1 MEFYELNRL
10 YDETLK
16 YTKPSDRVDSYLYF
30 LIPTVISFGLGISL
44 ISIVSFAMHRN
55 QGRCR
60 TSPSQLYLTSKNY
73 LFAQSIANC
82 AFQVVTS
89 TILITNYYEKRLI
102 DSYFQNNKDTYFSLK
117 CFLNITYNVLLYIV
131 IWLFVIGAF
140 DYCVLAIKKL
150 NLIGRYSKR
159 YRQMFERLLATHQ
172 LQNLRQN
179 QHSVIRTRPNQ
190 LKTTMSS
197 RQHHHQRLDVYNSY
211 NYSIIYCFLIFY
223 RTIKS
228 IVSLNMSFIK

>member
-82 AFQVVTS
+82 AFQV
-89 TILITNYYEKRLI
+89 
-102 DSYFQNNKDTYFSLK
+102 
-117 CFLNITYNVLLYIV
+117 
-131 IWLFVIGAF
+131 
-140 DYCVLAIKKL
+140 
-150 NLIGRYSKR
+150 R
-159 YRQMFERLLATHQ
+159 YRSIKA
-172 LQNLRQN
+172 LQIE
-179 QHSVIRTRPNQ
+179 SKIAKIT
-190 LKTTMSS
+190 
-197 RQHHHQRLDVYNSY
+197 
-211 NYSIIYCFLIFY
+211 
-223 RTIKS
+223 
-228 IVSLNMSFIK
+228 